1 MNSIPMI
8 TTVADL
14 QRKYRTLADKV
25 RATSE
30 PMVVVNNGVPD
41 VVLMS
46 PSAYNSQAE
55 RLKELEEDYLL
66 RIKAEAIEEYKN
78 GKTIRL
84 KKGQKLSDLLK

>member
-1 MNSIPMI
+1 MI

-30 PMVVVNNGVPD
+30 PMVVVSNGVPD

-46 PSAYNSQAE
+46 PSAYNAQAE
-55 RLKELEEDYLL
+55 RLKHLEEDYLL
-66 RIKAEAIEEYKN
+66 RVRDEAISEYKK
-78 GKTIRL
+78 GKTTWL
-84 KKGQKLSDLLK
+84 KPGQKVSDLLK